1 MQGMYRSPLADPI
14 LVGIGSGAAFA
25 AVAVVALGTSLV
37 PVGFAAGG
45 VFVLPAVAA
54 VGALLAGALIYRVA
68 SASGHAVVATMLLTG
83 IALNAM
89 LLAATA
95 VLTFAARDP
104 LLRDITF
111 WTLGSLAG
119 ATWRSVLAAAV
130 PIGLCV
136 LLMPRQARHLDV
148 LALGES
154 QAGHLGVDVVRLRRV
169 MALLIALAVGGAVAV
184 AGVIGFVGLVVPNLV
199 RGRMGADRALVLPA
213 CALLGA
219 ALLVLADLLART
231 LFSPAEL
238 PVGVVTAAVGGPVF
252 LWLLVRDRGAVAR

>member
-1 MQGMYRSPLADPI
+1 
-14 LVGIGSGAAFA
+14 
-25 AVAVVALGTSLV
+25 
-37 PVGFAAGG
+37 
-45 VFVLPAVAA
+45 
-54 VGALLAGALIYRVA
+54 
-68 SASGHAVVATMLLTG
+68 
-83 IALNAM
+83 
-89 LLAATA
+89 
-95 VLTFAARDP
+95 
-104 LLRDITF
+104 
-111 WTLGSLAG
+111 
-119 ATWRSVLAAAV
+119 
-130 PIGLCV
+130 
-136 LLMPRQARHLDV
+136 MPRQARHLDV

-184 AGVIGFVGLVVPNLV
+184 AGIIGFVGLVVPNLV
-199 RGRMGADRALVLPA
+199 RGRMGADHALVLPA